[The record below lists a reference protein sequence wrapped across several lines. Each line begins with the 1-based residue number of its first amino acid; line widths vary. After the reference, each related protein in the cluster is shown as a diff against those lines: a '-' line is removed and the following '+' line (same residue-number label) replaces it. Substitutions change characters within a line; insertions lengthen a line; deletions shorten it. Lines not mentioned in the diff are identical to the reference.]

1 MNRYSK
7 ITLVAIIVIIIPFA
21 YSILNIFAAD
31 QLQFRW
37 SEGKFSF
44 FELSNSGDVE
54 FCNTMPYWMSFK
66 KFEIITFYDMK
77 QNGIF
82 TVYPLTINPASTAV
96 QKGVFTSEE
105 FTAAQYLFMNLDF
118 EFDGGDIRI
127 DPNKLYVMVNIST
140 PIIGIIPYTTTLQ
153 YSGFEFSNLM
163 NNEKLSC

>member
-1 MNRYSK
+1 MNKYSK
-7 ITLVAIIVIIIPFA
+7 ITLVAIIVIIIPFV
-21 YSILNIFAAD
+21 YSVLNIIAAE
-31 QLQFRW
+31 QLQFKW
-37 SEGKFSF
+37 SKDKFSF
-44 FELSNSGDVE
+44 FELSNGGDVE
-54 FCNTMPYWMSFK
+54 FCNTMPYWTSLN

-82 TVYPLTINPASTAV
+82 TVYPLTINPSSTAI
-96 QKGVFTSEE
+96 QKGVFSSQE
-105 FTAAQYLFMNLDF
+105 FTAAQYVFMNLDF

-127 DPNKLYVMVNIST
+127 DPNKLYVTVNINT